1 MERSWSISVNNGENQ
16 DLKIERVDESN
27 FDTFLDLIEK
37 LAEYE
42 RLKPPDREA
51 RVRLKQDGLRDNPR
65 YEAYLGKLGT
75 VAVSYVI
82 FFQTYSS
89 FHANPTLF
97 LEDIFVLEEYRR
109 KGIGQEMFE
118 FCIRKAAELECGRME
133 WCVLDWNQP
142 AIDFYEK
149 NRAKRMNWVFYRF
162 SEDVINRYRKE

>member
-1 MERSWSISVNNGENQ
+1 MNDENP
-16 DLKIERVDESN
+16 DLRIERVDETN

-51 RVRLKQDGLRDNPR
+51 RIRLKRDGLSDNPR
-65 YEAYLGKLGT
+65 YQAYLGRVDRL
-75 VAVSYVI
+75 AVGYVV

-97 LEDIFVLEEYRR
+97 LEDIFVLEDYRR
-109 KGIGQEMFE
+109 KGIGQVLFE
-118 FCIRKAAELECGRME
+118 FCIGKAAELGCGRME
-133 WCVLDWNQP
+133 WCVLDWNRP

-149 NRAKRMNWVFYRF
+149 NRAKRMNWFFYRF
-162 SEDVINRYRKE
+162 SRDVIDRYRKG

>member
-1 MERSWSISVNNGENQ
+1 MNEENR

-27 FDTFLDLIEK
+27 FDALLHLIEK

-42 RLKPPDREA
+42 RLEPPDREA
-51 RVRLKQDGLRDNPR
+51 RIRLKRDGLSENPR
-65 YEAYLGKLGT
+65 YEAYLGILDA
-75 VAVSYVI
+75 VAVGYVV
-82 FFQTYSS
+82 FFLTYSS

-118 FCIRKAAELECGRME
+118 FCIRKAAEKGCGRME

-149 NRAKRMNWVFYRF
+149 NRARRMNWIFYRF
-162 SEDVINRYRKE
+162 SEDVIDRYRKE